1 MTYLSKLRA
10 ELAETNIDV
19 LAPEAAFMV
28 KGGTS
33 YGGSKGGSK
42 KKNSGGKKKSN
53 KGGYG
58 GYGGYGGGNGC
69 NCGCGH

>member
-10 ELAETNIDV
+10 ELAETQIDV
-19 LAPEAAFMV
+19 LAPQAAFMV

-33 YGGSKGGSK
+33 SGYASKGGSK
-42 KKNSGGKKKSN
+42 KKKSGKKNSKGGGGNSGG
-53 KGGYG
+53 Y
-58 GYGGYGGGNGC
+58 GC

>member
-10 ELAETNIDV
+10 ELAETHIDV

-28 KGGTS
+28 KGGS
-33 YGGSKGGSK
+33 SKGGSK
-42 KKNSGGKKKSN
+42 KKKSGKKNSKS
-53 KGGYG
+53 
-58 GYGGYGGGNGC
+58 GGYGGGYGGGGC